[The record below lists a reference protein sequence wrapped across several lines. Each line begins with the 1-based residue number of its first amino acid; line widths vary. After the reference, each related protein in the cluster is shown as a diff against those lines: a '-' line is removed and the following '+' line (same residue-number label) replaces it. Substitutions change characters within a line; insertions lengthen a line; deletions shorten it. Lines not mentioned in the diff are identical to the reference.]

1 MNERIITS
9 ILCRV
14 LQAVLSTA
22 GTRVVLPA
30 PILIIPPVIMS
41 LLEKYVS
48 RGLFIFHRRI
58 VNPFFVGLSEITFG
72 RNKRREST

>member
-48 RGLFIFHRRI
+48 RGLFLFHRRI
-58 VNPFFVGLSEITFG
+58 VNPFVGPSETTFG
-72 RNKRREST
+72 RDKKREST